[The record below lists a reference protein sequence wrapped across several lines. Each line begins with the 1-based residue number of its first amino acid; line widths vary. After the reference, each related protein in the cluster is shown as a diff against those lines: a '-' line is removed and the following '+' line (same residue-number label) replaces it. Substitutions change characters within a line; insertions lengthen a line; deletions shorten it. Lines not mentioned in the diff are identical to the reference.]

1 MMIPDQ
7 TPRLPAA
14 IKNCIMNPQCSKC
27 EKIPSQDNC
36 YQCLSNLTKLL
47 NSGYY
52 EDENL
57 SAREQITRIKLDFD
71 KLKPVFSLFIQIY
84 DAYSDKLI
92 LHEKKLMEL
101 LTKDELMVSDSSINV
116 EMKPINTRKK
126 IPIIGKISDV
136 GQKIGKFFFNPD
148 FKDGLHLPKIHE
160 AAIIELF
167 SMFCES
173 VKGTEYGSSYFFDNV
188 ITGAN
193 KVLDKKPHE

>member
-1 MMIPDQ
+1 MFSAQ
-7 TPRLPAA
+7 TNRLPTSK
-14 IKNCIMNPQCSKC
+14 KNGKMNPDCSNCKN
-27 EKIPSQDNC
+27 IPSQDNC
-36 YQCLSNLTKLL
+36 CQCLLNLTKLL
-47 NSGYY
+47 NSDYY

-57 SAREQITRIKLDFD
+57 SDREQITRIKLDLD
-71 KLKPVFSLFIQIY
+71 KLKPVLSLFIQIF

-92 LHEKKLMEL
+92 LHEKKLIEL

-116 EMKPINTRKK
+116 EMKPITTRKR